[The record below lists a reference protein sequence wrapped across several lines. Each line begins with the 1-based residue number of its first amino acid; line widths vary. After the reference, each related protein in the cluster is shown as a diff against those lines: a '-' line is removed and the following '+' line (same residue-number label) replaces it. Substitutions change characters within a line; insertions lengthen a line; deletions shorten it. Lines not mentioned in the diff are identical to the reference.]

1 MQEVLYVML
10 MELGGFVANI
20 GVCSVMA
27 TELWGIIYGM
37 RLARQ
42 KGLRKII
49 VESDNKSIV
58 ELLHKNARGSQRNFQ
73 LIHEVVTMTTRLG
86 SGMFDFS
93 ILIGKETVAQITW
106 PMLLS
111 IFQLDVTIFIFLEM
125 VCKIL

>member
-1 MQEVLYVML
+1 M
-10 MELGGFVANI
+10 ANI

-58 ELLHKNARGSQRNFQ
+58 ELLHKNARGSKKNFQ

-111 IFQLDVTIFIFLEM
+111 IFQLDVTILIFLEM